1 MLMSSK
7 IQGIGVRV
15 MKKIQFMDKKNVIS
29 DNVRLLRVKNQ
40 LTQQDPAA
48 KMQTLGVN
56 MDQQMISRIESND
69 RIVTDYELACL
80 CHIFKVE
87 PQELWG
93 DFAATYL
100 D

>member
-1 MLMSSK
+1 
-7 IQGIGVRV
+7 
-15 MKKIQFMDKKNVIS
+15 MKKIQFFDKKNIVS

-40 LTQQDPAA
+40 MTQQDLAS

-69 RIVTDYELACL
+69 RIVTDYEMACL
-80 CHIFKVE
+80 CHIFKVQ
-87 PQELWG
+87 PQDLWG
-93 DFAATYL
+93 NFAADYL

>member
-1 MLMSSK
+1 MRM
-7 IQGIGVRV
+7 
-15 MKKIQFMDKKNVIS
+15 MKKIQFFDQKNVIAE
-29 DNVRLLRVKNQ
+29 NVRLLRVKNQ
-40 LTQQDPAA
+40 MTQQDLAS

-80 CHIFKVE
+80 CHIFKVQ
-87 PQELWG
+87 PQDLWG
-93 DFAATYL
+93 DFAATYF

>member
-1 MLMSSK
+1 
-7 IQGIGVRV
+7 
-15 MKKIQFMDKKNVIS
+15 MKKIQFFDKKNVIAE
-29 DNVRLLRVKNQ
+29 NVRLLRVKHQ
-40 LTQQDPAA
+40 MTQQDLAS

-80 CHIFKVE
+80 CHILKVQ

-93 DFAATYL
+93 DFAAIYL

>member
-1 MLMSSK
+1 
-7 IQGIGVRV
+7 
-15 MKKIQFMDKKNVIS
+15 MKKIQFFDKKNVIAE
-29 DNVRLLRVKNQ
+29 NVRLLRVKNQ
-40 LTQQDPAA
+40 MTQQDLAS

-80 CHIFKVE
+80 CHILKTQ

>member
-1 MLMSSK
+1 
-7 IQGIGVRV
+7 
-15 MKKIQFMDKKNVIS
+15 MKKIQFFDKKNVIAE
-29 DNVRLLRVKNQ
+29 NVRLLRVKNQ
-40 LTQQDPAA
+40 MTQQDLAS

-56 MDQQMISRIESND
+56 MDQQMISRIKSND

-80 CHIFKVE
+80 CHILKAQ
-87 PQELWG
+87 PQKLWG

>member
-1 MLMSSK
+1 
-7 IQGIGVRV
+7 
-15 MKKIQFMDKKNVIS
+15 MKKIQFFDKKNIVS

-40 LTQQDPAA
+40 MTQQDLAS

-56 MDQQMISRIESND
+56 MDQQMISRIESTD

-80 CHIFKVE
+80 CHIFKVQ
-87 PQELWG
+87 PQDLWG
-93 DFAATYL
+93 NFAADYL

>member
-1 MLMSSK
+1 
-7 IQGIGVRV
+7 
-15 MKKIQFMDKKNVIS
+15 MKKIQFFDKKNVIAE
-29 DNVRLLRVKNQ
+29 NVRLLRVKNQ
-40 LTQQDPAA
+40 MTQQDLAS

-80 CHIFKVE
+80 CHILKVQ

-93 DFAATYL
+93 DFAAIYL

>member
-1 MLMSSK
+1 MR
-7 IQGIGVRV
+7 I
-15 MKKIQFMDKKNVIS
+15 MKKIQFFDKKNIVS

-40 LTQQDPAA
+40 MTQQDLAS

-69 RIVTDYELACL
+69 RIVTDYEMACL
-80 CHIFKVE
+80 CHIFKVQ
-87 PQELWG
+87 PQDLWG
-93 DFAATYL
+93 NFAADYL

>member
-1 MLMSSK
+1 MRM
-7 IQGIGVRV
+7 
-15 MKKIQFMDKKNVIS
+15 MKKIQFLDKKNVIS

-40 LTQQDPAA
+40 LTQQDLAA

-80 CHIFKVE
+80 CHIFKVQ

>member
-1 MLMSSK
+1 MSSK
-7 IQGIGVRV
+7 IQGIGVRI
-15 MKKIQFMDKKNVIS
+15 MKKIQFFDKKNIVS

-40 LTQQDPAA
+40 MTQQDLAS

-69 RIVTDYELACL
+69 RIVTDYEMACL
-80 CHIFKVE
+80 CHIFKVQ
-87 PQELWG
+87 PQDLWG
-93 DFAATYL
+93 NFAADYL

>member
-1 MLMSSK
+1 
-7 IQGIGVRV
+7 
-15 MKKIQFMDKKNVIS
+15 MKKIQFLDKKNVIS
-29 DNVRLLRVKNQ
+29 DNVRLLRVKHQ
-40 LTQQDPAA
+40 LTQQDLAA

>member
-1 MLMSSK
+1 
-7 IQGIGVRV
+7 
-15 MKKIQFMDKKNVIS
+15 MKKIQFFDKKNVIAE
-29 DNVRLLRVKNQ
+29 NVRLLRVKHQ
-40 LTQQDPAA
+40 MTQQDLAS

-56 MDQQMISRIESND
+56 MDQQMISHIESND

-80 CHIFKVE
+80 CHILKVQ

-93 DFAATYL
+93 DFAAIYL

>member
-7 IQGIGVRV
+7 IQGIGVRIV
-15 MKKIQFMDKKNVIS
+15 KKIQFYDKKNIVS
-29 DNVRLLRVKNQ
+29 ENLRLLRVKHQ
-40 LTQQDPAA
+40 MSQQDLAA

-87 PQELWG
+87 PQALWG
-93 DFAATYL
+93 DFSATYL

>member
-1 MLMSSK
+1 
-7 IQGIGVRV
+7 
-15 MKKIQFMDKKNVIS
+15 MKKIQFFDKKNVIAE
-29 DNVRLLRVKNQ
+29 NVRLYRVKSQ
-40 LTQQDPAA
+40 MTQQDLAS

-80 CHIFKVE
+80 CHIFKVP
-87 PQELWG
+87 PQDLWG

>member
-1 MLMSSK
+1 MSSK
-7 IQGIGVRV
+7 IQGIGVRM
-15 MKKIQFMDKKNVIS
+15 MKKIQFFDKKNVIAE
-29 DNVRLLRVKNQ
+29 NLRLLRAKNQ
-40 LTQQDPAA
+40 LTQQDLAS

-69 RIVTDYELACL
+69 RIVTDYELACF
-80 CHIFKVE
+80 CHILKVQ
-87 PQELWG
+87 PQELLG

>member
-1 MLMSSK
+1 
-7 IQGIGVRV
+7 
-15 MKKIQFMDKKNVIS
+15 MKKIQFFDKKNIVS

-40 LTQQDPAA
+40 MTQQDLAS

-69 RIVTDYELACL
+69 RIVTDYEMACL
-80 CHIFKVE
+80 CHIFKVQ

-93 DFAATYL
+93 NFAADYL

>member
-1 MLMSSK
+1 MR
-7 IQGIGVRV
+7 I
-15 MKKIQFMDKKNVIS
+15 MKKIQFFDKKNVIS
-29 DNVRLLRVKNQ
+29 ENMRLLRVKNQ
-40 LTQQDPAA
+40 MTQQDLAS

-80 CHIFKVE
+80 CHIFKVQ

-93 DFAATYL
+93 DFAAEYL

>member
-7 IQGIGVRV
+7 IQGIGVRM
-15 MKKIQFMDKKNVIS
+15 MKKIQFFDQKNVIAE
-29 DNVRLLRVKNQ
+29 NVRLLRVKNQ
-40 LTQQDPAA
+40 MTQQDLAS

-80 CHIFKVE
+80 CHIFKVQ
-87 PQELWG
+87 PQDLWG
-93 DFAATYL
+93 DFAATYF

>member
-7 IQGIGVRV
+7 IQGIGVRT
-15 MKKIQFMDKKNVIS
+15 MKKIQFFDKKNVVG
-29 DNVRLLRVKNQ
+29 DNVRLYRVKCQ
-40 LTQQDPAA
+40 LTQQELAS

-80 CHIFKVE
+80 CHILKVQ
-87 PQELWG
+87 PQDLWG

>member
-1 MLMSSK
+1 M
-7 IQGIGVRV
+7 RT
-15 MKKIQFMDKKNVIS
+15 MKKIQFFDKKNVIS
-29 DNVRLLRVKNQ
+29 ENMRLLRVKNQ
-40 LTQQDPAA
+40 MTQQDLAS

-80 CHIFKVE
+80 CHIFKVQ

-93 DFAATYL
+93 DFAAEYL

>member
-1 MLMSSK
+1 
-7 IQGIGVRV
+7 
-15 MKKIQFMDKKNVIS
+15 MKKIQFFDKKNVIAE
-29 DNVRLLRVKNQ
+29 NVRLLRVKNQ
-40 LTQQDPAA
+40 MTQQDLAS

-80 CHIFKVE
+80 CYILKVQ

>member
-1 MLMSSK
+1 MSSK
-7 IQGIGVRV
+7 IQGIGVRM
-15 MKKIQFMDKKNVIS
+15 MKKIQFFDKKNIVS
-29 DNVRLLRVKNQ
+29 ENLRLLRVKHQ
-40 LTQQDPAA
+40 MSQQDLAS

-80 CHIFKVE
+80 CRIFKVE
-87 PQELWG
+87 PQALWG

-100 D
+100 E